1 MQLAKHGF
9 FWFFF
14 TFPTFVIP
22 FLCSPSEAGLGR
34 AGKPGVGKAMHVPT
48 YVHLCTYIRTMYLVT
63 YVPTPALPSPSRPVV
78 RSTHSTYLL

>member
-22 FLCSPSEAGLGR
+22 FLCSPGEAGLGR
-34 AGKPGVGKAMHVPT
+34 AWKPGVGKAMHVPT
-48 YVHLCTYIRTMYLVT
+48 YVHLCTYVLCTWLRMS
-63 YVPTPALPSPSRPVV
+63 LPRPYPVRPVPSFV
-78 RSTHSTYLL
+78 PHTPHRYLL